1 MYSLSL
7 NDNSLSF
14 KTLEQKIYRIVCDIA
29 CDIFKDALEKI
40 DKMLMATRDVERYR
54 HKGIKKTHVNTVMGV
69 IEYSRRIYECYN
81 DDNKKEY
88 IYLLDQYLNNETIGH
103 VSTNLAEKIIER
115 SLEESYRK
123 TAEAVESATNTSLSH
138 TTAWNVI
145 QKVGKKLEEIDQQLI
160 KRYEHGNI
168 NGQREIDVLF
178 QEADGVW
185 INMQGKD
192 RPKSGKSSK
201 KEMKIA
207 KFYEGWKKRGN
218 QKNSYLT
225 YNRKII
231 AGFEKA
237 NDFKKLSDATI
248 AQNYNVDEIQ
258 YRIINGD
265 GDPWIKRGIG
275 EEGVHYQ
282 LDPFHRAR
290 SIVRAVPEKEQVK
303 KLNNMFDEG
312 KVDEAMEYLKDLM
325 IEYVEDEKV
334 RDKLHKLYD
343 YLSKN
348 YDGLTPYQ
356 LRGLELPDPPEGIT
370 YRNMGT
376 MESSVCDVIKLRMKG
391 RKMSWTK
398 KGANALGKLLA
409 LRASGDLYETLDLLL
424 DNTITDNKAEE
435 IVEEIVQLSAADVN
449 KKPKDSGIYPIKRA
463 SMPYEGQAMTMG
475 RKAIRNLTENR
486 IELVLR

>member
-14 KTLEQKIYRIVCDIA
+14 KTLEQEVYRIVCDIA
-29 CDIFKDALEKI
+29 CEVFKDILEKL
-40 DKMLMATRDVERYR
+40 DKLLMATRDVERYR

-69 IEYSRRIYECYN
+69 IEYGRRIYECYN

-123 TAEAVESATNTSLSH
+123 TAGAVESATNTSLSH
-138 TTAWNVI
+138 TTAWNIV
-145 QKVGKKLEEIDQQLI
+145 QKVGEKLEKREQQLI

-168 NGQREIDVLF
+168 YGEREVDVLF

-185 INMQGKD
+185 INMQGQD
-192 RPKSGKSSK
+192 RPKSGKSKK

-218 QKNSYLT
+218 QKNAYLT

-290 SIVRAVPEKEQVK
+290 AIVRGVPEKEQVK
-303 KLNNMFDEG
+303 KLNKMFDEG
-312 KVDEAMEYLKDLM
+312 KIDEAMEYLTELM
-325 IEYVEDEKV
+325 IDYVEDEKA
-334 RDKLHKLYD
+334 REKLHKLYN
-343 YLSKN
+343 YLANN
-348 YDGLTPYQ
+348 YDGLIPYR
-356 LRGLELPDPPEGIT
+356 LRDISLPKPPEGIV

-398 KGANALGKLLA
+398 SGANALGKLLA
-409 LRASGDLYETLDLLL
+409 LRASGDLYETLDSLF
-424 DNTITDNKAEE
+424 DNTLTNNKTEE
-435 IVEEIVQLSAADVN
+435 IVEQVVQLSAAEVN

-463 SMPYEGQAMTMG
+463 PMPYEGQALTLG
-475 RKAIRNLTENR
+475 RRAIRNLTENR
-486 IELVLR
+486 VELVLR